1 MNPIRRW
8 LPPVLAALALWAS
21 AAHAQQGPVEGRDYV
36 VIADGAPWQ
45 AADGRI
51 EVVEIFSYACH
62 VCDELHPLVEAWRG
76 RLPRDV
82 RFEYLPVV
90 YQRQDAFATGFFAV
104 QSLGQLSRVH
114 GATFDAVHRGGELAR
129 NASTA
134 ELAWFYAQQDI
145 DRDALERA
153 MHEVQTGQKLNAA
166 REFLLR
172 SGAEGTPTF
181 IIDGRY
187 RVQARSLRD
196 LLRIADQLIAKVRAE
211 RPDPA
216 TSATDHEANSP

>member
-1 MNPIRRW
+1 MTPIRRW
-8 LPPVLAALALWAS
+8 PLAALAVLMLWAG
-21 AAHAQQGPVEGRDYV
+21 AAQAQPAPVEGQDYV
-36 VIADGAPWQ
+36 TIADGAPW

-62 VCDELHPLVEAWRG
+62 ICDELHPMVEAWRG
-76 RLPRDV
+76 RLADDV

-90 YQRQDAFATGFFAV
+90 YRRQDAFATAFFAA
-104 QSLGQLSRVH
+104 QALRQLPRVH
-114 GATFDAVHRGGELAR
+114 GATFDAVHRGGDLAR

-134 ELAWFYAQQDI
+134 ELAWFYAQQGV
-145 DRDALERA
+145 DRGALERA
-153 MHEVQTGQKLNAA
+153 MADAATGQKLNAA

-196 LLRIADQLIAKVRAE
+196 LLRITDQLIAMVRAE
-211 RPDPA
+211 RSRTGTLPTTTRP
-216 TSATDHEANSP
+216 TPP